1 MWMHLFALWA
11 LRDLAGLPISPW
23 AVLIFVFGGSLL
35 AAVNHTR
42 IEVKIPY
49 LFNSLEHDTHHRFSS
64 YNYAQYTQLFDWMV
78 GTFKE
83 WSEPPALPQR
93 ATPAP
98 PLATLPSCPKG
109 DAPAVCVVTGGSG
122 LVGARLVAM
131 LLERGAQRVLS
142 LDLTLPPPLPPSS
155 PRLRH
160 AVCDITS
167 AAAEEELAGHFE
179 GASAVFHCAALV
191 GPGFPAA
198 AYWAVNAGGTA
209 AVTAAAA
216 RAGVRVLVLT
226 SSPTILLKGGDV
238 RNAGEAD
245 LVAPATPQEHLHEY
259 SRSKAEGTW
268 AGLRAARAAGIAAC
282 AVAPH
287 QVYGPRDRLFLPALL
302 RAARGGLL
310 RVFGPGDNLI
320 SLCHVDNCAHAHIL
334 AAGALRRGDR
344 GVEGELFLVTDTG
357 AVYLWDAISAAAEQC
372 GLGSL
377 ENRCHL
383 SPPLLYAAAY
393 ASAAVSAV
401 MTAVAGG
408 RSTTFTP
415 FAVRMLLIDRW
426 FDVSKA
432 VKRLGYRPLV
442 SFQREWP
449 RVVAAAWERI
459 QEGQPAALE
468 VGTAAAAA
476 VPPAVGAPCAALKGR
491 SSSAAKRRSYP

>member
-1 MWMHLFALWA
+1 MHLYALWA

-23 AVLIFVFGGSLL
+23 AVLFFVFGGSLL
-35 AAVNHTR
+35 AAVNHSR

-49 LFNSLEHDTHHRFSS
+49 LFNSLEHDTHHRFSQ
-64 YNYAQYTQLFDWMV
+64 YNYAQYTQFFDWVV

-98 PLATLPSCPKG
+98 PLPTLPSAPKG

-122 LVGARLVAM
+122 LVGARLVSM

-142 LDLTLPPPLPPSS
+142 LDLTLPPSSPSS
-155 PRLRH
+155 SRLRH
-160 AVCDITS
+160 ALCDITS

-198 AYWAVNAGGTA
+198 AYWAVNAEGTA

-238 RNAGEAD
+238 LNAAEAD
-245 LVAPATPQEHLHEY
+245 LQAPATPQEHLHEY

-287 QVYGPRDRLFLPALL
+287 QVYGPMDRLFLPALL

-334 AAGALRRGDR
+334 AAGALGRGDK
-344 GVEGELFLVTDTG
+344 GVEGELFVVTDTG
-357 AVYLWDAISAAAEQC
+357 AVYLWDAISSAAEQC
-372 GLGSL
+372 GLGRL

-401 MTAVAGG
+401 RTAVVGG
-408 RSTTFTP
+408 KSTTFTP
-415 FAVRMLLIDRW
+415 FAVRMLLINRW

-459 QEGQPAALE
+459 QEGQPAAPE
-468 VGTAAAAA
+468 AEAAAAAA
-476 VPPAVGAPCAALKGR
+476 VPVVAPGAAIKGR
-491 SSSAAKRRSYP
+491 SSSAAKRRS